1 MLIGGQDDSTGKW
14 ASAQVADV
22 ADIINPTRDCQSST
36 IATFPCLSPCNE
48 ADWQPQG
55 GWVDGVLII
64 CTSKNTNK
72 CYALSQDGKFHM
84 ILQSIADLS
93 CLWWLL
99 PVRFKYKPGYKS
111 CDLL

>member
-1 MLIGGQDDSTGKW
+1 MCERGHEKVFYVQITEWSSSNYIMLIGGHSG
-14 ASAQVADV
+14 AQVADV

-36 IATFPCLSPCNE
+36 IASFPCLSPCNE

-84 ILQSIADLS
+84 ILQSVAD
-93 CLWWLL
+93 
-99 PVRFKYKPGYKS
+99 
-111 CDLL
+111 

>member
-1 MLIGGQDDSTGKW
+1 MCERGHEKVFYVQITEWSSSNYIMLIGGHSG
-14 ASAQVADV
+14 AQVADV

-48 ADWQPQG
+48 AEWQPQG

-84 ILQSIADLS
+84 ILQSVAD
-93 CLWWLL
+93 
-99 PVRFKYKPGYKS
+99 
-111 CDLL
+111 

>member
-1 MLIGGQDDSTGKW
+1 MLIGGQDDSTGQW

-36 IATFPCLSPCNE
+36 IATFPCLSPCSE

-64 CTSKNTNK
+64 CTAKNTNK

-84 ILQSIADLS
+84 ILQSVAD
-93 CLWWLL
+93 
-99 PVRFKYKPGYKS
+99 
-111 CDLL
+111 